1 MTLRGQPVAN
11 IELTSQ
17 PKGNAEQ
24 ERNGNHRPLRLTQ
37 AKSLVLLDS
46 RVLDRQCLARCLGEQ
61 SWGMEI
67 LAFGSVCEWRQL
79 PDDRPPVSAVL
90 LNIGG
95 RKATDED
102 VAAEIRRV
110 TQDFSP
116 APVVVL
122 ADSDEIVQI
131 LKALESGA
139 RGYIPSSIC
148 LDVCVEAVN
157 LVVAGG
163 IFIPASSILSLRKT
177 IDTGPDA
184 DRSISCIFTP
194 RQEKV
199 IQALRQGKANKIIA
213 YELSMRESTVKIHV
227 RNIMKK
233 LNAHNRTEV
242 VYKLSQMSA
251 VENTILTT
259 GL

>member
-1 MTLRGQPVAN
+1 MTLGARPFEN
-11 IELTSQ
+11 IETKRQ
-17 PKGNAEQ
+17 PKEDAEQ
-24 ERNGNHRPLRLTQ
+24 KKNGNHGSVRRTH
-37 AKSLVLLDS
+37 AKSLILLDS
-46 RVLDRQCLARCLGEQ
+46 RVLDRQCLAYCLGERD
-61 SWGMEI
+61 WGMDI
-67 LAFGSVCEWRQL
+67 LGFGSVCEWRQL
-79 PDDRPPVSAVL
+79 QDRPPVSAVL

-102 VAAEIRRV
+102 VAAEIGAV

-131 LKALESGA
+131 LKALKSGA

-148 LDVCVEAVN
+148 FEVCAEAVN

-163 IFIPASSILSLRKT
+163 IFIPASSILSLQKT
-177 IDTGPDA
+177 THTA
-184 DRSISCIFTP
+184 DSSISGTFTP
-194 RQEKV
+194 RQESV

-213 YELSMRESTVKIHV
+213 YELRVQESTVKIHV

-233 LNAHNRTEV
+233 LKAHNRTEV
-242 VYKLSQMSA
+242 VYKLSQISA
-251 VENTILTT
+251 MENRDIDDWALTA
-259 GL
+259 